1 MHKHTCKHQEIAVR
15 YRKLLLLAVISS
27 EKYRKHTTDR
37 VCTTFKKVMKFLKV
51 LFVLC
56 LCELFHK
63 FLLHYLVRLID
74 TFTTNIVHFHNKHC
88 STSVMVSCFEVS
100 WLMCKQLWKKIYFCI
115 LLYKIRT
122 PKHVTLQ
129 YCESKKQ
136 SLFRTF
142 RLLECVFILFW
153 IITENGIPINLAYWN
168 LTTWNWLFSVSDAVF
183 VLIFEDVLFCK
194 APETMTGQRW
204 YIKRQCQYPPFLIN
218 LKLKIQ
224 KPLN

>member
-1 MHKHTCKHQEIAVR
+1 MTATKNCGVALRRESRMFYALPPMHKHTCKHQEIAVR

-100 WLMCKQLWKKIYFCI
+100 WLMCKQLWKKYIFLYFIIQNKDTKACHTAI
-115 LLYKIRT
+115 LW
-122 PKHVTLQ
+122 
-129 YCESKKQ
+129 KQ
-136 SLFRTF
+136 
-142 RLLECVFILFW
+142 EAV
-153 IITENGIPINLAYWN
+153 II
-168 LTTWNWLFSVSDAVF
+168 
-183 VLIFEDVLFCK
+183 
-194 APETMTGQRW
+194 
-204 YIKRQCQYPPFLIN
+204 
-218 LKLKIQ
+218 
-224 KPLN
+224 